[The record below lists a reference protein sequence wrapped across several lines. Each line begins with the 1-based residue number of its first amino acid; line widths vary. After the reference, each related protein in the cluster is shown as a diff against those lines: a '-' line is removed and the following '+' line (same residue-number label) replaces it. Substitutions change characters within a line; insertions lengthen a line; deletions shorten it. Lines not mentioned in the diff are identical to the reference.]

1 MDLVDTGISQWLADA
16 MQQQRRY
23 NNNNINKPKRT
34 PPQHDTKRVDIEIT
48 PQQPEKIV
56 NGKITGDFI

>member
-1 MDLVDTGISQWLADA
+1 